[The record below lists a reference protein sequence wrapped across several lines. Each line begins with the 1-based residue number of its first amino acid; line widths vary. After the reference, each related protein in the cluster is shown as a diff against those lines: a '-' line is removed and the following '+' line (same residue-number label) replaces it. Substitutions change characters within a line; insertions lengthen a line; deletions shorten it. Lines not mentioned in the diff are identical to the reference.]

1 MSEIENPLVDWVVE
15 NSVGRLTLNR
25 PPVNAL
31 NAELIAAIDAAI
43 TEASDD
49 AVRAVVITG
58 NRHFA
63 AGADITRFV
72 DAFEGDGAEPQASGL
87 ADVVRRLEQLDKPV
101 IAAIPGYALGGGLEL
116 AMGADFRYLADDA
129 KVGQPEILLGIIPG
143 AGGTQ
148 RLQRLIGFQAAK
160 ELNMS
165 GRHVAADEA
174 LSLGI
179 ADKVVPGDDLLA
191 TAMADAAQWAQ
202 GPTKAYGAVKR
213 AMGEGYGRSI
223 DDAMDV
229 ERAQFNDL
237 FATADA
243 RTGILAFVN
252 KEKPTFTGE

>member
-1 MSEIENPLVDWVVE
+1 MSEVENPLVEWVVE
-15 NSVGRLTLNR
+15 NAVGRITLNR

-31 NAELIAAIDAAI
+31 NGELIAAIDDAIELAA
-43 TEASDD
+43 DD
-49 AVRAVVITG
+49 GVRAVVITG

-72 DAFEGDGAEPQASGL
+72 DAFDGDGAEPQASGL

-148 RLQRLIGFQAAK
+148 RLQRLIGYQAAK

-174 LSLGI
+174 LALGI
-179 ADKVVPGDDLLA
+179 ADKVVAPADLVDTA
-191 TAMADAAQWAQ
+191 TADAVRWAE

-223 DDAMDV
+223 DDALDI
-229 ERAQFNDL
+229 ERDQFNGL
-237 FATADA
+237 FATDDA

-252 KEKPTFTGE
+252 KEKPTFTGR

>member
-1 MSEIENPLVDWVVE
+1 MEDAVSLVEYVVDGA
-15 NSVGRLTLNR
+15 VAVITLNR

-31 NAELIAAIDAAI
+31 NGELIGDIEAAIDRAA
-43 TEASDD
+43 DD
-49 AVRAVVITG
+49 AIRAVVITG

-72 DAFEGDGAEPQASGL
+72 DAFDGDGAEPQASGL
-87 ADVVRRLEQLDKPV
+87 AATVRHLEQLQKPV

-116 AMGADFRYLADDA
+116 AMGADFRYLAEDA

-148 RLQRLIGFQAAK
+148 RLQRLIGYRAAK

-174 LSLGI
+174 LVLGI
-179 ADKVVPGDDLLA
+179 ADKVVPADELLDVA
-191 TAMADAAQWAQ
+191 KADAARWAE
-202 GPTKAYGAVKR
+202 GPTKAYAAIKQ
-213 AMGEGYGRSI
+213 AMGEGFGRPI
-223 DDAMDV
+223 DEAMEV
-229 ERAQFNDL
+229 EEEAFNAC

-243 RTGILAFVN
+243 KAGILAFVN
-252 KEKPTFTGE
+252 KEKADFTGK